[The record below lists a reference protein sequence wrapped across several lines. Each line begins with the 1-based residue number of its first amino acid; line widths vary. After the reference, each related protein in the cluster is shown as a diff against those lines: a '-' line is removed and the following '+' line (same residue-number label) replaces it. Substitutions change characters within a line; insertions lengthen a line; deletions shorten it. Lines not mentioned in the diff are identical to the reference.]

1 MNEPRNRKRVLHGIN
16 ENHVSQMAKE
26 FPDWIP
32 LPLCMVINLNRNKAG
47 VHESSHVQKSC
58 AIAKR

>member
-1 MNEPRNRKRVLHGIN
+1 MNEPLNRKRVIHGIN

-26 FPDWIP
+26 FPNWIP

-47 VHESSHVQKSC
+47 VHESIHVQKSC